1 MKRFAAIA
9 LALLLTASV
18 PALAAEGT
26 AASAAVEVNAP
37 SAVLMEKVTGT
48 VLYAKDESAR
58 RAPASVTKIM
68 TLLLAAEAI
77 DSGAL
82 SLDDTVTASA
92 RAESMGGS
100 QIWLEQGEQMSVSDI
115 IKCVAVVSANDCAV
129 ALAEHIAG
137 SETAFVERM
146 NARAQELGL
155 QNTHFTNCTGLF
167 DDSSHYTSALDL
179 AVISRELLGHEWI
192 KDYVTIWMDSI
203 RGGEF
208 TLSNTNHL
216 LRSLDGCTGL
226 KTGWTSAAGYCISA
240 TAERDGTEYIA
251 VIMGSESADSRNADA
266 AALIEYGFANYSLC
280 PVSDSALPPVLVV
293 GGVSDSVQPAV
304 SGDGWVLLAR
314 QDAAALER
322 HVELPE
328 AVPAP
333 VEEGGRLG
341 TLTLS
346 AGGEVLATVP
356 LTASYA
362 VERLSAGG
370 VLKNMFLRLF
380 GMAEA

>member
-167 DDSSHYTSALDL
+167 DDSGHYTSALDL

-280 PVSDSALPPVLVV
+280 PVSDSALPPVRVV

-314 QDAAALER
+314 RDAAALER

-380 GMAEA
+380 GMAAA